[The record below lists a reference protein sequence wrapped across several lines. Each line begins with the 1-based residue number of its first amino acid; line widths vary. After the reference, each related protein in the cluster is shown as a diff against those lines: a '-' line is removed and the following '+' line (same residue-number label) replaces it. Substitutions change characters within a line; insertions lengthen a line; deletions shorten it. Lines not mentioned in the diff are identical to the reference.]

1 MAENKES
8 DDDEEIEEDEEN
20 MWDAHA
26 EIPQG
31 ELEGDSEAGRR
42 LALYKMEWDI
52 TTAADILAI
61 F

>member
-1 MAENKES
+1 
-8 DDDEEIEEDEEN
+8 

-31 ELEGDSEAGRR
+31 ELEGDSEAGQR